1 MHPKKDRMTGFV
13 KAMKI
18 RKKFETLDS
27 CSIALTAEIRK
38 VTFPRLL
45 SAANRRL
52 VRAFVFCLSVVACLG
67 FSGCG
72 GSSVKPQVGPI
83 TATDGN
89 GVAQKTT
96 IKSLTVGNGT
106 YLDVTL
112 TNDNSLLGAD
122 WTVTC
127 SSELAPGTPLPSGE
141 TVDTSCGYFTPAHTA
156 SAPVPSYSDNADGIV
171 TYYTAPST
179 PPTSGTVTLYAS
191 SSGDHSR
198 FSSLTLVIHGRPIA
212 VSIVASTAPPFTL
225 AADGT
230 MSLIGT
236 LSNDYTTGG
245 GSINWS
251 LSCQSSDCGSLNATK
266 TTSGTSITYTA
277 PAALPTGDTVTV
289 TATSVT
295 APTVSDSII
304 ITIT

>member
-1 MHPKKDRMTGFV
+1 MTGFE
-13 KAMKI
+13 KAM
-18 RKKFETLDS
+18 R
-27 CSIALTAEIRK
+27 IRK
-38 VTFPRLL
+38 VFEAWDSSRNARKVSLL
-45 SAANRRL
+45 KHLSDTNQRFVRIVIVCFSAA
-52 VRAFVFCLSVVACLG
+52 VCLG
-67 FSGCG
+67 FSGCAG
-72 GSSVKPQVGPI
+72 TSVKPQVGSI
-83 TATDGN
+83 TPTDVN
-89 GVAQKTT
+89 GVAQPA
-96 IKSLTVGNGT
+96 IKSLTAGSGT

-112 TNDNSLLGAD
+112 NNDKGLLGAD

-127 SSELAPGTPLPSGE
+127 SSELGPGTPLPPGQ
-141 TVDTSCGYFTPAHTA
+141 TVDTSCGYFTPNHTA
-156 SAPVPSYSDNADGIV
+156 SAPVPSYAENADGIV

-191 SSGDHSR
+191 SSVDHSR
-198 FSSLTLVIHGRPIA
+198 FSSLTLVIQGRPIS

-225 AADGT
+225 AIGGT

-251 LSCQSSDCGSLNATK
+251 LSCPSNDCGSLSAAQTA
-266 TTSGTSITYTA
+266 SGTSITYTA
-277 PAALPTGDTVTV
+277 PAAIPTGSTVTV

-295 APTVSDSII
+295 DPTVSDSII

>member
-1 MHPKKDRMTGFV
+1 MHPKKDRMTGLE
-13 KAMKI
+13 KAMRI
-18 RKKFETLDS
+18 RKEFETLDS
-27 CSIALTAEIRK
+27 CSIALTPEIRK

-45 SAANRRL
+45 SVANRKL
-52 VRAFVFCLSVVACLG
+52 ARAFVFCFSVAACLG

-83 TATDGN
+83 TVTDAN

-198 FSSLTLVIHGRPIA
+198 FSSLTLVIQGRPIA

-295 APTVSDSII
+295 DPTVSDSII

>member
-1 MHPKKDRMTGFV
+1 
-13 KAMKI
+13 
-18 RKKFETLDS
+18 
-27 CSIALTAEIRK
+27 
-38 VTFPRLL
+38 
-45 SAANRRL
+45 
-52 VRAFVFCLSVVACLG
+52 
-67 FSGCG
+67 
-72 GSSVKPQVGPI
+72 
-83 TATDGN
+83 
-89 GVAQKTT
+89 
-96 IKSLTVGNGT
+96 
-106 YLDVTL
+106 
-112 TNDNSLLGAD
+112 
-122 WTVTC
+122 
-127 SSELAPGTPLPSGE
+127 
-141 TVDTSCGYFTPAHTA
+141 
-156 SAPVPSYSDNADGIV
+156 V

-198 FSSLTLVIHGRPIA
+198 FSSLTLAIQGRPIA

-295 APTVSDSII
+295 DPTVSDSII